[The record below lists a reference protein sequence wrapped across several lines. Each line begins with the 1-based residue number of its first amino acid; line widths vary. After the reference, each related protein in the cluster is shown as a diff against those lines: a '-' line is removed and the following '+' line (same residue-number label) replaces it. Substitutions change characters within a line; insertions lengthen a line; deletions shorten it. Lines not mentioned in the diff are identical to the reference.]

1 MTKAEI
7 FQAGVEDT
15 RQRLGDEARDYDLVL
30 GGLAHV
36 LQQDGTIAS
45 IPSYRDFA
53 HELARRFHDPLCTSG
68 MFALPLGQIVAAMI
82 TTIRRSRG
90 DYRIDQVLAHQLPY
104 SFSTWNSKDEYEVRS
119 AINQMKRDLSS
130 SEGGM
135 LYTLLDHARGWAE
148 AMCRRIQIVE
158 ALEGSEVPDLVEF
171 RERATRVQDAAD
183 AVERQARDSLAKAM
197 TQLEGFPKQ
206 RAGGIEPLSV
216 LRTDVRKAWNGTV
229 SEPGSAFISDSITI
243 FQADAV
249 SSKRA
254 QDLYA
259 RVDETRESPLV
270 GEERI
275 RGLWDRLVGSLSCQV
290 HILGWREVRD
300 GYKCAY
306 VVPALE
312 VDSDEIRY
320 LDADRAAC
328 IVKWTKATE
337 VRTDDKFSVFA
348 FYRDGRPV
356 AMLSPIKI
364 VEVAIDIAEAR
375 RIWKER
381 TTKRE
386 ETSARDARLDTRG
399 N

>member
-1 MTKAEI
+1 MKKNEI
-7 FQAGVEDT
+7 FQDGLENT
-15 RQRLGDEARDYDLVL
+15 RQRLGDEAREYDLVL

-36 LQQDGTIAS
+36 LQQNSTLVP
-45 IPSYRDFA
+45 IPSCRDFA
-53 HELARRFHDPLCTSG
+53 HELSRQFHDPLCMSG
-68 MFALPLGQIVAAMI
+68 MSKLPLDQIVAAMI
-82 TTIRRSRG
+82 ATTRRSRG
-90 DYRIDQVLAHQLPY
+90 DYHIDQVLANRLPY
-104 SFSTWNSKDEYEVRS
+104 AFSAAWSNDEYGLRS
-119 AINQMKRDLSS
+119 AIQEMERDLSPD
-130 SEGGM
+130 GAV
-135 LYTLLDHARGWAE
+135 YTTLDRARGWE
-148 AMCRRIQIVE
+148 EMLCRRIQIIE
-158 ALEGSEVPDLVEF
+158 ALDGSEVPDLVEL
-171 RERATRVQDAAD
+171 REQATRVQDAAA
-183 AVERQARDSLAKAM
+183 AVERRAKDSLAKAR
-197 TQLEGFPKQ
+197 TRLEELPKQ
-206 RAGGIEPLSV
+206 RAREIEPLSA
-216 LRTDVRKAWNGTV
+216 LRTNVRKAWNGTV
-229 SEPGSAFISDSITI
+229 SEPGIDFISDSTI
-243 FQADAV
+243 ILRADAV

-270 GEERI
+270 GEERM
-275 RGLWDRLVGSLSCQV
+275 RGFWDRLVESLSCQV

-328 IVKWTKATE
+328 IIEWTKATE
-337 VRTDDKFSVFA
+337 VMTDDKFSVFA
-348 FYRDGRPV
+348 FYRDGCPV
-356 AMLSPIKI
+356 AILSPIKI

-381 TTKRE
+381 TTKQE